1 MVVFADE
8 FTVSLLGRVVRVWGP
23 IGEEVRQRLNV
34 GRDSAQGALAVD
46 PISGEVDW
54 QWLSRGTKD
63 RAARARAMVE
73 SGGSGAVPPLTHW
86 VEQLAE
92 AGVSAVVWDDAGSHR
107 DGWLRQHANERGLQ
121 LVKQPPASPEL
132 NPAER
137 LIEVIRAASE
147 GRVFENLESKL
158 VEVDGVLN
166 ELALDPERVRRLTR
180 WHWILHNIRALPP

>member
-1 MVVFADE
+1 VLVFADE

-23 IGEEVRQRLNV
+23 IGEEVRQRLDL

-46 PISGEVDW
+46 PISGELDW

-63 RAARARAMVE
+63 RAERARAVAARD
-73 SGGSGAVPPLTHW
+73 GSGEPPPLTHW
-86 VEQLAE
+86 LDQLADV
-92 AGVSAVVWDDAGSHR
+92 GVRAVVWDDAGSHR
-107 DGWLRQHANERGLQ
+107 DGWLRQHASERGLQ

-137 LIEVIRAASE
+137 VIEGIRAATE

-158 VEVDGVLN
+158 VAVEGVLN
-166 ELALDPERVRRLTR
+166 ELALDPEGVRQLTR
-180 WHWILHNIRALPP
+180 WDWILKNIQELPP